1 MRARNRQQMRQAVI
15 RKQLARFLVQP
26 AATAQHHAAQKC
38 AILLACRLLNALRQA
53 LVPKR
58 KALPPQHS
66 RLLTHKLR
74 PAHASAQLLYA
85 VISLRIKAAGIAQTD
100 KLLQRTAEL
109 HAPSLRQAALQAHAQ
124 TATIGHWRR
133 CLTAVQNLQPP
144 APHHST
150 RKAAAIAHA
159 QRLDIAGNQ
168 HLSAHI
174 SRQLL
179 LRRRRQRQQAEG
191 QQRKQ
196 ARQQQQPNF
205 SAPLH
210 LQSTS
215 T

>member
-1 MRARNRQQMRQAVI
+1 MRARHRQQMRQAVI

-26 AATAQHHAAQKC
+26 AAAAQHHAAQKC
-38 AILLACRLLNALRQA
+38 AILLAHRLLNALRQV
-53 LVPKR
+53 LIPKR

-66 RLLTHKLR
+66 RLLTHKLH
-74 PAHASAQLLYA
+74 PAHASALLLHA

-109 HAPSLRQAALQAHAQ
+109 HAPSLRQTALQAHAQ

-144 APHHST
+144 ASHHST
-150 RKAAAIAHA
+150 RKAAAVTHA
-159 QRLDIAGNQ
+159 QRLDVAGNQ

-179 LRRRRQRQQAEG
+179 LR
-191 QQRKQ
+191 
-196 ARQQQQPNF
+196 
-205 SAPLH
+205 
-210 LQSTS
+210 
-215 T
+215 